1 MDALW
6 DLFKPKILKIGF
18 EDVIHAIK
26 HPDLYHIINT
36 LNITDQECLIYST
49 IPYQLEEKLVNEM
62 ISSYDTRTKSVI
74 VYGKNAQDDTVD
86 KKYKQLVT
94 LGIDHVYLYSGG
106 LFEWVL
112 LQDIY
117 GSTQFPTTRLPVD
130 ILKYKPVSLIIHPR
144 LGF

>member
-1 MDALW
+1 M
-6 DLFKPKILKIGF
+6 
-18 EDVIHAIK
+18 
-26 HPDLYHIINT
+26 
-36 LNITDQECLIYST
+36 
-49 IPYQLEEKLVNEM
+49 
-62 ISSYDTRTKSVI
+62 I

-117 GSTQFPTTRLPVD
+117 GSALFPTTRVPVD